1 MLSLIPCW
9 GSNSWI
15 LECCTS
21 TLPTGCRPQLC
32 TAHFRGGSFMRW
44 GQIYPK
50 NTTTDSVLSPSM
62 ALWLQSVGA
71 LSLTSVYVV
80 RVSLRSGIIHCGPG
94 SCPGP
99 TADYIQWV
107 IPCPCPENMWFCNS
121 TVAFTQV
128 QKKISHLVLG
138 NFFFFFYIF
147 HFTEGPVG
155 GSRGTVLPKLCVKFL
170 ARYLKNWLFPVL
182 NFSALGW

>member
-1 MLSLIPCW
+1 MLPSLASKSICSPGWPLTSDPLSIHKVLGSQACTTMLSVIPCW

-21 TLPTGCRPQLC
+21 TLPAGCRPQLC

-99 TADYIQWV
+99 AADYIQWV

-138 NFFFFFYIF
+138 NFFFFFIF
-147 HFTEGPVG
+147 SISP
-155 GSRGTVLPKLCVKFL
+155 RDL
-170 ARYLKNWLFPVL
+170 
-182 NFSALGW
+182 

>member
-1 MLSLIPCW
+1 MFSLIPCW

-21 TLPTGCRPQLC
+21 TLPAL
-32 TAHFRGGSFMRW
+32 HIFLVEVLYVEVIS
-44 GQIYPK
+44 PK
-50 NTTTDSVLSPSM
+50 NTTTDNVLPPSM

-99 TADYIQWV
+99 AADYIQWV
-107 IPCPCPENMWFCNS
+107 VPCPCPENMWFCNS
-121 TVAFTQV
+121 RVAFTQV
-128 QKKISHLVLG
+128 QKKISHLVRVT
-138 NFFFFFYIF
+138 FFFFLNFPF
-147 HFTEGPVG
+147 H
-155 GSRGTVLPKLCVKFL
+155 RGTCRWQQRHSAAKVMPSFL

-182 NFSALGW
+182 NFNALGW